1 VNVKGRV
8 DDSSVRVLASGPS
21 RRLCARSRLGS
32 EQRPLSG
39 GDLGV
44 RETAGK
50 ESEHFELARGQVVQ
64 LEKS

>member
-1 VNVKGRV
+1 M
-8 DDSSVRVLASGPS
+8 LASGPS